1 VTVVASMIQYVFD
14 GLVLKGNIRVEVLYL
29 YGWGFFPTAF
39 LPERRG
45 YSNNLEHS
53 IVVNNFD

>member
-1 VTVVASMIQYVFD
+1 MIQYVFD